1 MKKILLFLFIF
12 LFGTSQAVAMV
23 IRDSEM
29 ENFIKEITSPI
40 IKVSKQD
47 IKNQKIIILGDNAIN
62 AFVTPDHKIFI
73 FTGLILKAT
82 HPNQIE
88 GVLAHEMGHITGR
101 HHIKIYRQL
110 EKARIVNIAGLLL
123 GGAATVLTG
132 DPNALATIAAGTQTT
147 TERALLSFS
156 RIQEGAA
163 DQAAFSFLKQSKKS
177 ICGIIS
183 FLEFL
188 ASRELIDF
196 QNPYTRSH
204 PLTKERI
211 NDARNAAK
219 NENCEEFKGSI
230 NHIDKLKYIQAKL
243 NGFMNPKQTIETVG
257 SLKYFNDDHKK
268 YALAIANYK
277 LFNLKEGNDLIDQL
291 IQKYPNN
298 PYFYELKAQM
308 LRENGN
314 LNSALENYLKAI
326 KVAPNDSLIL
336 IELAQTQIN
345 FNSHNYSFQAIQNLK
360 KASLN
365 ENENQKLWYLLSV
378 AYGRNREMGKSRY
391 ASAYSEYLK
400 GNDGSALNF
409 IRMAKKITK
418 KNSVDWYKI
427 EDLENRIKEKIK
439 K

>member
-1 MKKILLFLFIF
+1 M
-12 LFGTSQAVAMV
+12 
-23 IRDSEM
+23 
-29 ENFIKEITSPI
+29 
-40 IKVSKQD
+40 
-47 IKNQKIIILGDNAIN
+47 
-62 AFVTPDHKIFI
+62 
-73 FTGLILKAT
+73 
-82 HPNQIE
+82 
-88 GVLAHEMGHITGR
+88 
-101 HHIKIYRQL
+101 
-110 EKARIVNIAGLLL
+110 
-123 GGAATVLTG
+123 
-132 DPNALATIAAGTQTT
+132 
-147 TERALLSFS
+147 
-156 RIQEGAA
+156 
-163 DQAAFSFLKQSKKS
+163 
-177 ICGIIS
+177 
-183 FLEFL
+183 
-188 ASRELIDF
+188 
-196 QNPYTRSH
+196 
-204 PLTKERI
+204 
-211 NDARNAAK
+211 
-219 NENCEEFKGSI
+219 
-230 NHIDKLKYIQAKL
+230 
-243 NGFMNPKQTIETVG
+243 
-257 SLKYFNDDHKK
+257 
-268 YALAIANYK
+268 
-277 LFNLKEGNDLIDQL
+277 IDQL

-400 GNDGSALNF
+400 GNDSSALNF